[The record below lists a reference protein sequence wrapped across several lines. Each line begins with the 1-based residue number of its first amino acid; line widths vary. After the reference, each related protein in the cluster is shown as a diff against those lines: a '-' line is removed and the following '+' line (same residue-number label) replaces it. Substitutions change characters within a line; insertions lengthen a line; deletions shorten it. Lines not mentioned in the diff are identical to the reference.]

1 MANIPR
7 VTDPPGPDEQREPET
22 PAGTSAE
29 TLYYGEEAFPDEPST
44 SSSSVMPNVPGVR
57 PRALPLADLPTNPRL
72 VAIPGTGGFRAV
84 LGNRYFL
91 RLWLAQV
98 ISQTIMN
105 AANYAMIILV
115 SNEGG
120 SVTAT
125 SGAIVAFS
133 LPAALFGAPAGVLVD
148 RFDRR
153 SVLYLS
159 NLLRAAACVLFV
171 VSLLVAPGTLWPI
184 YSLTFFIALVGQFFS
199 PAEGAAIPKL
209 VKKQELINALALF
222 NITFT
227 LAQAAGLIILGPL
240 ALLLI
245 PTLQIGSGA
254 HSISIPSVVSLFAIV
269 TILYIVCA
277 GLILAIPKER
287 LRSSRRMQSDGPR
300 QRMRHRGRRL
310 RGIWPGIIESWRFI
324 RKDKVLFV
332 SVWQLTLAGLIIA
345 IVATIAPSFVQ
356 VFFKLKADLA
366 VLVFLPAGLGLVL
379 GSALT
384 PNIARRLRYTLTITI
399 GVVLLSLSVALLSF
413 THALAPLLQPQ
424 FWWTSWPYLA
434 IMLTLTFLIGIGLD
448 FINVPAQTRVQEHSP
463 DFIKGRVLA
472 LQIMLLNAITVIA
485 VPLVAQAADH
495 FGLPTA
501 LVLVAIAVAA
511 GGLFSVYYAVRVQH
525 GDDAPGQPHN
535 VDSDD

>member
-1 MANIPR
+1 MVNIPR
-7 VTDPPGPDEQREPET
+7 VTDPPGPDEQRDPGT
-22 PAGTSAE
+22 PSE
-29 TLYYGEEAFPDEPST
+29 TLYYGEEAYPEEPEASGST
-44 SSSSVMPNVPGVR
+44 IRPYVPGIR

-72 VAIPGTGGFRAV
+72 VAVPGTGGFRAV

-91 RLWLAQV
+91 RLWLAQL

-115 SNEGG
+115 SNVGG

-153 SVLYLS
+153 SILYFS
-159 NLLRAAACVLFV
+159 NLLRAAASVLFV
-171 VSLLVAPGTLWPI
+171 VTLLINPKSLWPI
-184 YSLTFFIALVGQFFS
+184 YALTFFIALVGQFFS

-209 VKKQELINALALF
+209 VKKRELINALALF

-245 PTLQIGSGA
+245 PTIQIGSGA
-254 HSISIPSVVSLFAIV
+254 HSISISSVVSLFVIV
-269 TILYIVCA
+269 TVLYGVCA
-277 GLILAIPKER
+277 ALILTIPKDQ
-287 LRSSRRMQSDGPR
+287 LRSSRRMHGDGSR
-300 QRMRHRGRRL
+300 QQMRHRGQRL
-310 RGIWPGIIESWRFI
+310 RGIWPGIAESWRFI
-324 RKDKVLFV
+324 YRDKVLFV
-332 SVWQLTLAGLIIA
+332 SVWQLTLAGIIIA

-356 VFFKLKADLA
+356 VFFHLSSSLA

-384 PNIARRLRYTLTITI
+384 PNIARRLRYTVTITI
-399 GVVLLSLSVALLSF
+399 GVALLSLSVALLSF
-413 THALAPLLQPQ
+413 THALAPLIQPH
-424 FWWTSWPYLA
+424 FWWTAWPYLA

-485 VPLVAQAADH
+485 VPLVALAADH

-501 LVLVAIAVAA
+501 LVLLAIVVATA
-511 GGLFSVYYAVRVQH
+511 GIFSVYYSVRVQH
-525 GDDAPGQPHN
+525 GNDMPGQPQGIESE
-535 VDSDD
+535 D

>member
-1 MANIPR
+1 MANIPH
-7 VTDPPGPDEQREPET
+7 VTDPSDPREQDEHDERQGPE
-22 PAGTSAE
+22 A
-29 TLYYGEEAFPDEPST
+29 LYYGEEAYPEEAEASGSMTKPS
-44 SSSSVMPNVPGVR
+44 VPGLR
-57 PRALPLADLPTNPRL
+57 PRALPLADLSTNPRL
-72 VAIPGTGGFRAV
+72 VAIAGSGGFKAV

-115 SNEGG
+115 SNVGG

-153 SVLYLS
+153 SILYFS

-171 VSLLVAPGTLWPI
+171 VTLLINPKSLWPI
-184 YSLTFFIALVGQFFS
+184 YALTFFIALVGQFFS

-269 TILYIVCA
+269 TVLYLVCA
-277 GLILAIPKER
+277 ALILTIPKDR
-287 LRSSRRMQSDGPR
+287 LRSSRRTQSDGPR
-300 QRMRHRGRRL
+300 QRMPHRGRRL
-310 RGIWPGIIESWRFI
+310 RGIWPGIAESWNFL

-332 SVWQLTLAGLIIA
+332 SVWQLTLAGIIIA
-345 IVATIAPSFVQ
+345 VVATIAPRFVQ
-356 VFFKLKADLA
+356 VFFHLSSNLA

-399 GVVLLSLSVALLSF
+399 GVVTLSLSVALLSF
-413 THALAPLLQPQ
+413 THALAPLLQPH
-424 FWWTSWPYLA
+424 FWWSSWPYLA
-434 IMLTLTFLIGIGLD
+434 IMLSLTFLIGIGLD

-472 LQIMLLNAITVIA
+472 LQIMLLNAITVIT
-485 VPLVAQAADH
+485 VPLVALAADH

-501 LVLVAIAVAA
+501 LILLSVAVAA
-511 GGLFSVYYAVRVQH
+511 AGLFSVYYAVRVQH
-525 GDDAPGQPHN
+525 GDDAPGQAGG
-535 VDSDD
+535 VESED